1 MSNFL
6 AIATV
11 TATFSQTISS
21 AVQASVPG
29 AEVTT
34 QRPHAPEK
42 DEKPHVNIYLYQVT
56 HNAAW
61 INADLPTR
69 RPEGNLV
76 QRPQIALDL
85 HYLLTFY
92 GDETEFVPQRLIG
105 STLSAIHAKPILTRE
120 AIRKLIDTAQY
131 PHLSDEYLETSNLD
145 EQVELIKFSPIS
157 MNLEELSKLWSVFFQ
172 TPYALSVAYQATV
185 VLIEAELTPQRALPV
200 RDRNIYVMPFRQP
213 VIEQI
218 ISSEG
223 ANKPIFIDSN
233 LLILGNQLKGD
244 ITAIKIG
251 DIEVIPTP
259 ENIDANQIILP
270 LLSLDLKAGI
280 QTVQVAHKIKFSN
293 SLSEPHR
300 GFESN
305 VAAFVLHPKI
315 TISISSVICTITNGI
330 TRCSAEVTVNFT
342 PNVAK
347 KQRVILLLNEFIS
360 TPADSAQAYSFNA
373 PLNNGIT
380 DPDQDETA
388 AIAIPIKGVAPGI
401 YLVRVQVDGAESNLG
416 TNDAGL
422 YNSPQVTIS

>member
-21 AVQASVPG
+21 AVQAAVSG

-69 RPEGNLV
+69 RNEGTLL

-92 GDETEFVPQRLIG
+92 GDETEFVPQRLMG

-131 PHLSDEYLETSNLD
+131 PHLSEEYLATSNLD

-172 TPYALSVAYQATV
+172 TPYALSVGYQATV

-200 RDRNIYVMPFRQP
+200 RDRNIQVMPFRQP

-223 ANKPIFIDSN
+223 ANNPIFIDSN
-233 LLILGNQLKGD
+233 LLILGKQLKGD
-244 ITAIKIG
+244 ITAVKIE
-251 DIEVIPTP
+251 DVQAIPTP
-259 ENIDANQIILP
+259 ENIDDDQIKLP

-280 QTVQVAHKIKFSN
+280 QSLQVVHKINFGNNISD
-293 SLSEPHR
+293 PHR

-305 VAAFVLHPKI
+305 VAAFILHPKI
-315 TISISSVICTITNGI
+315 TILISSVICTITNGI
-330 TRCSAEVTVNFT
+330 TRCSAEFTVNFT
-342 PNVAK
+342 PNVGK

-360 TPADSAQAYSFNA
+360 TPTDSAQAYSFNA

-380 DPDQDETA
+380 DPEQDETA
-388 AIAIPIKGVAPGI
+388 AIAILIQGVAPGN
-401 YLVRVQVDGAESNLG
+401 YLLRVQVDGAESNLG

>member
-69 RPEGNLV
+69 RAEGPLV

-92 GDETEFVPQRLIG
+92 GDETEFVPQRLMGI
-105 STLSAIHAKPILTRE
+105 TLSAIHAKPILTRE

-172 TPYALSVAYQATV
+172 TPYALSVAYQASV
-185 VLIEAELTPQRALPV
+185 ALIEAEIAPQRALPV

-213 VIEQI
+213 IIEQV
-218 ISSEG
+218 ISSSG
-223 ANKPIFIDSN
+223 TNKPIFIDSK
-233 LLILGNQLKGD
+233 LLILGKQLKGD
-244 ITAIKIG
+244 ITSVKIG
-251 DIEVIPTP
+251 EIEATP
-259 ENIDANQIILP
+259 LAENIGENQIELT
-270 LLSLDLKAGI
+270 LSSLALKAGV
-280 QTVQVAHKIKFSN
+280 QAVQVVHKINFGTSA
-293 SLSEPHR
+293 SDPHR

-305 VAAFVLHPKI
+305 VAAFDLHPKI
-315 TISISSVICTITNGI
+315 TASISSVICTITNGI

-342 PNVAK
+342 PNVGK
-347 KQRVILLLNEFIS
+347 RQRVVLLLNEFLS
-360 TPADSAQAYSFNA
+360 VPANSARSYSFNA

-380 DPDQDETA
+380 DPNQDETA
-388 AIAIPIKGVAPGI
+388 SITIPIKGVAPGS

-416 TNDAGL
+416 ATAAGL